1 MRFGIYAATSLLAGA
16 GLVGYTYYTRQQ
28 FYPTVIY
35 LVTSKVSVMVL
46 CNVAFVMTVLFGQ
59 VFKRIFL
66 GTLRDAEMEMLY
78 DHARFA
84 IAETCFTLSV
94 FREEM
99 SLRVLGLFTILLF
112 LKTFHWLCQW
122 RGEHIEQSEVVSR
135 ITHVRLV
142 LLMALLAAVDMI
154 FVIVSG
160 LQVAERGP
168 SVLVLFGFEF
178 LILFVTLVAVFLR
191 YILHLIDA
199 RVEGTWTNKFTYV
212 FYLELVTEIVKLIV
226 YLIFFMIIFTYYGM
240 PLHLL
245 RDLWMSIQNL
255 QRRIVAY
262 FRYRRIT
269 ANMNE
274 RFPNP
279 TEEEMNE
286 TDRICIICREEMT
299 LETAKKLPCTHI
311 FHLNCLRMWLQ
322 RQQSCPTCRS
332 NIPIDVNSARP
343 EDTPEANIPPRGG
356 VNPPPPQG
364 QAQEQNN
371 PPLQPE
377 APAPQQPQA
386 QPPRREN
393 PQRNLPGFGQ
403 SPAQLQQ
410 TPAPAT
416 TPASSMQPTAPPPT
430 QSLPPAGA
438 HAPPHGTPQ
447 AHSTHPGLGV
457 PPFPATT
464 APVFGATHFDPA
476 AADSSAHYIQSLH
489 YALQL
494 DPRFLQY
501 QLDMLQ
507 AQLHVL
513 RATSLALHSQS
524 GFAPMPG
531 FPASVPTGAVPP
543 PFGVFQPPSSLNQVP
558 VPEAVPASAP
568 PAPVAA
574 PPTTTNSIS
583 VPAAAQ
589 TPTLSPVPSTPG
601 QEFPVP
607 STPALPHVREPE
619 GQDVTVPSTRFNH
632 LSTEQV
638 AAQADVASEV
648 PPAPVVPLTPE
659 EIERDRRREELRR
672 IYAKRY
678 GNSSE
683 AVDEE

>member
-1 MRFGIYAATSLLAGA
+1 MRFGIYATTSLLAGA

-66 GTLRDAEMEMLY
+66 GTLRDAELEMLY

-142 LLMALLAAVDMI
+142 LLMALLAAVDMV
-154 FVIVSG
+154 FVVVSG

-168 SVLVLFGFEF
+168 SF

-226 YLIFFMIIFTYYGM
+226 YL
-240 PLHLL
+240 
-245 RDLWMSIQNL
+245 NL
-255 QRRIVAY
+255 QRRIVTY

-274 RFPNP
+274 RFPSP
-279 TEEEMNE
+279 TEDEMNE

-299 LETAKKLPCTHI
+299 LDSSKKLPCSHI

-322 RQQSCPTCRS
+322 RQQVRLISS
-332 NIPIDVNSARP
+332 LLASISYNSLVDV
-343 EDTPEANIPPRGG
+343 D
-356 VNPPPPQG
+356 
-364 QAQEQNN
+364 QNN
-371 PPLQPE
+371 PPHPPVQPPAAVPE
-377 APAPQQPQA
+377 APRRDAV
-386 QPPRREN
+386 PP
-393 PQRNLPGFGQ
+393 PRNLPGFGQ
-403 SPAQLQQ
+403 PLQPAAAPVMQPIPPPPQQ
-410 TPAPAT
+410 QHQQPAPPQQPGATPAPGAEVHQGA
-416 TPASSMQPTAPPPT
+416 PQFPPP
-430 QSLPPAGA
+430 S
-438 HAPPHGTPQ
+438 H
-447 AHSTHPGLGV
+447 HPGV
-457 PPFPATT
+457 PPPPSFPSTNVPAEFT
-464 APVFGATHFDPA
+464 GLDP
-476 AADSSAHYIQSLH
+476 SSAHYMQSIH
-489 YALQL
+489 YGLQL

-513 RATSLALHSQS
+513 RATSLALQSQ
-524 GFAPMPG
+524 PG
-531 FPASVPTGAVPP
+531 
-543 PFGVFQPPSSLNQVP
+543 LNHI
-558 VPEAVPASAP
+558 
-568 PAPVAA
+568 PAPVTRESS
-574 PPTTTNSIS
+574 TTPLPQ
-583 VPAAAQ
+583 V
-589 TPTLSPVPSTPG
+589 
-601 QEFPVP
+601 
-607 STPALPHVREPE
+607 STPAVADDPPASPQQEP
-619 GQDVTVPSTRFNH
+619 VNVPSEET
-632 LSTEQV
+632 
-638 AAQADVASEV
+638 
-648 PPAPVVPLTPE
+648 PLTPE
-659 EIERDRRREELRR
+659 EIERDRRRDALRR

-678 GNSSE
+678 GGASE
-683 AVDEE
+683 AAVDEEYTN

>member
-1 MRFGIYAATSLLAGA
+1 MRFGIYATTSLLAGA

-66 GTLRDAEMEMLY
+66 GTLRDAELEMLY

-142 LLMALLAAVDMI
+142 LLMALLAAVDMV
-154 FVIVSG
+154 FVVVSG

-255 QRRIVAY
+255 QRRIVTY

-274 RFPNP
+274 RFPSP
-279 TEEEMNE
+279 TEDEMNE

-299 LETAKKLPCTHI
+299 LDSSKKLPCSHI

-322 RQQSCPTCRS
+322 RQQVRL
-332 NIPIDVNSARP
+332 I
-343 EDTPEANIPPRGG
+343 
-356 VNPPPPQG
+356 
-364 QAQEQNN
+364 
-371 PPLQPE
+371 
-377 APAPQQPQA
+377 
-386 QPPRREN
+386 
-393 PQRNLPGFGQ
+393 
-403 SPAQLQQ
+403 
-410 TPAPAT
+410 
-416 TPASSMQPTAPPPT
+416 
-430 QSLPPAGA
+430 
-438 HAPPHGTPQ
+438 
-447 AHSTHPGLGV
+447 
-457 PPFPATT
+457 
-464 APVFGATHFDPA
+464 
-476 AADSSAHYIQSLH
+476 
-489 YALQL
+489 
-494 DPRFLQY
+494 
-501 QLDMLQ
+501 
-507 AQLHVL
+507 
-513 RATSLALHSQS
+513 
-524 GFAPMPG
+524 
-531 FPASVPTGAVPP
+531 
-543 PFGVFQPPSSLNQVP
+543 SSLL
-558 VPEAVPASAP
+558 A
-568 PAPVAA
+568 
-574 PPTTTNSIS
+574 SIS
-583 VPAAAQ
+583 
-589 TPTLSPVPSTPG
+589 
-601 QEFPVP
+601 
-607 STPALPHVREPE
+607 
-619 GQDVTVPSTRFNH
+619 
-632 LSTEQV
+632 
-638 AAQADVASEV
+638 
-648 PPAPVVPLTPE
+648 
-659 EIERDRRREELRR
+659 
-672 IYAKRY
+672 Y
-678 GNSSE
+678 NSL
-683 AVDEE
+683 